1 MSSFKNS
8 IIKVLF
14 TCFLLQGLIARGDH
28 MGSLVEKDR
37 QLRVLFD
44 EQVTGF
50 ERATQHSL
58 PSDTRSWPQV
68 TKRSPR
74 PNTLVPMTNGHHHHS
89 ANAGVPTAMQTRS
102 AAQQRLLPC
111 PTCKTSYD
119 IGSESG
125 FSHMFEHVSYCGPK
139 IVKTEL
145 LSNKVT

>member
-1 MSSFKNS
+1 MPQWINLLY
-8 IIKVLF
+8 LF
-14 TCFLLQGLIARGDH
+14 CLQGLIARGDH

-50 ERATQHSL
+50 ERPSSHNMSL

-74 PNTLVPMTNGHHHHS
+74 PNTLIPTTNGHTHHHTKT
-89 ANAGVPTAMQTRS
+89 AVIPAGVSGIGR
-102 AAQQRLLPC
+102 QRLVPC
-111 PTCKTSYD
+111 PACSTPFD

-125 FSHMFEHVSYCGPK
+125 FSQMFEHVSYCGPK

-145 LSNKVT
+145 LSNQVT

>member
-1 MSSFKNS
+1 MW
-8 IIKVLF
+8 IINL
-14 TCFLLQGLIARGDH
+14 CFHLQGLIARGDH

-50 ERATQHSL
+50 ERATQHNMSL

-74 PNTLVPMTNGHHHHS
+74 PNTLVPMTNGHTHHLS
-89 ANAGVPTAMQTRS
+89 AKTGI
-102 AAQQRLLPC
+102 AAQPGAPPQQRLLPC
-111 PTCKTSYD
+111 PTCRTPYD

-125 FSHMFEHVSYCGPK
+125 FAHMFEHISYCGPK

-145 LSNKVT
+145 LSNQVT